1 MLSKRPNKKNISAIF
16 MVYVLAMLSSLY
28 SGTVFAIESG
38 MIDIRPYVSAT
49 TMYDDNIFR
58 FASATQAQA
67 AFGTTAMGDT
77 MTSLNAGVNIGVRLS
92 RQQLNLGLGLTDN
105 KFDRFK
111 LLDYTG
117 NNASAA
123 WLWQFGNHVNGVL
136 SYTESESAP
145 GFAEIRSTLKNLRTT
160 TRWLGSINWQF
171 HPSWLTFVSYEQNQY
186 DNSSIDSKGF
196 NTDNDAIEL
205 GVQYESA
212 ALSKIRLSLRDTTS
226 NYPDRTGLQLQLFG
240 DSNSQREIIS
250 TFGWSPTK
258 LAKVNATVSFVELDY
273 PSHSNRNFT
282 GLSQK
287 WMLDYLLTTHTDVV
301 FSVFKEVS
309 AVQDVLSTFIES
321 TGFSIQPTWQA
332 TSKISVG
339 GSALYQDRAY
349 LGSSG
354 VFAGTTAERRDQ
366 FRNLNMFLNYQ
377 MTRKLLLQTNYSV
390 ENRTSNVNVYNIKDN
405 TLSASLRYDF

>member
-1 MLSKRPNKKNISAIF
+1 MLSKRPNKKYMSAIGY
-16 MVYVLAMLSSLY
+16 MLVLFYALS

-58 FASATQAQA
+58 FSNESQAKA

-77 MTSLNAGVNIGVRLS
+77 MTSLNAGVNVGVRLS
-92 RQQLNLGLGLTDN
+92 RQQLNLGLGLSDN

-123 WLWQFGNHVNGVL
+123 WVWQLGNHVNGVL
-136 SYTESESAP
+136 SYTQSESAP

-160 TRWLGSINWQF
+160 TRQMGSINWQF
-171 HPSWLTFVSYEQNQY
+171 HPSWLAFASYEQTQY
-186 DNSSIDSKGF
+186 DNSSIDSKVL
-196 NTDNDAIEL
+196 NNDNDAAEL
-205 GVQYESA
+205 GLQYENA
-212 ALSKIRLSLRDTTS
+212 ALSKVRISLRDSTS
-226 NYPDRTGLQLQLFG
+226 SYPNRTGQLLQLFG
-240 DSNSQREIIS
+240 DTNSQRQIIS

-258 LAKVNATVSFVELDY
+258 LTKVNATISFVELDY
-273 PSHSNRNFT
+273 PDHSNRNFT
-282 GLSQK
+282 GLSQN
-287 WMLDYLLTTHTDVV
+287 WTLDYALTTHTDVV

-309 AVQDVLSTFIES
+309 AVQDVLSTFVES
-321 TGFSIQPTWQA
+321 TGFSIRPTWQA
-332 TSKISVG
+332 TSKISLG

-354 VFAGTTAERRDQ
+354 LIANTSAERQDQ

-377 MTRKLLLQTNYSV
+377 MTRKLLLQTNYSA
-390 ENRTSNVNVYNIKDN
+390 ENRTSNVSFYNIKDN
-405 TLSASLRYDF
+405 TLSATLRYDF